1 MIPIQ
6 VYGAIGARAYA
17 DTGSGGLF
25 ASGSELITGFYNTRV
40 PEGAE
45 FPYVE
50 YNVVSSQQADAFA
63 MRVVEIELDMHVYVA
78 ERPQAG
84 GTDPFQRGAA
94 ILARIA
100 GDWSEQATR
109 LPSYGFDRHPLD
121 LSAGTWTGGYME
133 RIGGS
138 EQHEDGMLHW
148 VESYRLTASKVAT

>member
-17 DTGSGGLF
+17 DTGTGGLF
-25 ASGSELITGFYNTRV
+25 ASGANLVTGVWNTRV
-40 PEGAE
+40 PEGTA
-45 FPYVE
+45 FPYIQ
-50 YNVVSSQQADAFA
+50 YNVVTSRQDDAFR
-63 MRVVEIELDMHVYVA
+63 MRSIEIELDFHIYVA

-84 GTDPFQRGAA
+84 GTDPFQRGVA
-94 ILARIA
+94 ILERLA
-100 GDWSEQATR
+100 GDWSVQGTY

-121 LSAGTWTGGYME
+121 LSAGSWTGGYME